1 MLRHHLSTLVR
12 LFPRTVKIAICG
24 LTLALSVDSD
34 VYAQGRFS
42 NLANRV
48 SNNANAQQI
57 LERKDTLTATPWQD
71 QTLPMNTVQNQIGQA
86 SGGLEVKVLETRTGT
101 FTNNG
106 NNGVSIGAAAEAH
119 LLRVRAEG
127 EAKTGSITVQNREV
141 LSNTAT
147 GSTEIYIGARS
158 GAEAGVFGGKDPAIK
173 AFATANVGQFV
184 NADGRVETKVL
195 GGGLGL
201 NGNVTAGVG
210 AEGFAGMN
218 ANKEG
223 TKIGLSGFAG
233 DRASATGGVHVMGIG
248 AAGTAEGWAGV
259 GAELSATA
267 GINNGKLRVKGDV
280 GAALGVGG
288 KLSFD
293 VTVDGNQVVND
304 FQTFG
309 NNVAH
314 FGNQAG
320 QQINRDF
327 NRMGQRLSSDFNKA
341 GRQITNDFNNLG
353 NRINND
359 FNKAGNQISRD
370 FNNAGKQMEQGFSKL
385 KFW

>member
-1 MLRHHLSTLVR
+1 MIRHHLNTLIR
-12 LFPRTVKIAICG
+12 LFPRTAKIAICG
-24 LTLALSVDSD
+24 LTLALSVDND
-34 VYAQGRFS
+34 VHAQSRFS
-42 NLANRV
+42 NLANRA
-48 SNNANAQQI
+48 SNNPNAQQI
-57 LERKDTLTATPWQD
+57 LERKDTLTATPWQN

-86 SGGLEVKVLETRTGT
+86 SGGLEAKVLETRTGT
-101 FTNNG
+101 FINNG
-106 NNGVSIGAAAEAH
+106 NNAVSIGAAAEAH

-127 EAKTGSITVQNREV
+127 EAKTGTITVQNREV
-141 LSNTAT
+141 LSNTAS
-147 GSTEIYIGARS
+147 GSTEIYLGARS

-201 NGNVTAGVG
+201 TGNVTAGVG

-218 ANKEG
+218 ASKEG

-233 DRASATGGVHVMGIG
+233 DRASATGGVQVMGVG
-248 AAGTAEGWAGV
+248 AGGTAEGWAGV
-259 GAELSATA
+259 GAEISATA
-267 GINNGKLRVKGDV
+267 GFDKGKLRVKGDV

-293 VTVDGNQVVND
+293 VNVDTNKVVTEG
-304 FQTFG
+304 QAFG

-320 QQINRDF
+320 QQIR
-327 NRMGQRLSSDFNKA
+327 K
-341 GRQITNDFNNLG
+341 DFNNLG
-353 NRINND
+353 QQINND
-359 FNKAGNQISRD
+359 FNRTGQQINNGINKAGNQITKD
-370 FNNAGKQMEQGFSKL
+370 LNNTGNQIKQGVNKL